1 MATYTNLNN
10 IIFAQAAL
18 EAFVAELV
26 PFSFFSTN
34 FSPAPVQKGDRVLVP
49 LISSLTAT
57 TFGGN
62 YAISGGTMAAVTV
75 TINRHKHVPI
85 GQSDLDA
92 ANSSEAS
99 LIKFANQQGQ
109 ALAVAVL
116 TDVFT
121 LLTTGN
127 FGIWNAAIS
136 STTLDVSHLRAA
148 RLLLNKSNVPRNNR
162 CMLLDP
168 TPFDA
173 LLGVTNFVQAHMM
186 GDALAIKEGRI
197 PRALGF
203 NLAEINAGFSSLGS
217 VMGFA
222 AHASAIAIAMRYL
235 QPQPGNLY
243 ADARPV
249 SDPTTGLVI
258 GLRDHYDNNTGMRYV
273 NLEANY
279 GYSAGLTVSG
289 RIIRQL
295 D

>member
-10 IIFAQAAL
+10 EIFANAAL
-18 EAFVAELV
+18 DAFVAELA
-26 PFSFFSTN
+26 PFSQFSTN
-34 FSPAPVQKGDRVLVP
+34 FSPAPVQKGDTVLVP
-49 LISSLTAT
+49 LIASLTAT
-57 TFGGN
+57 TFGGS
-62 YAISGGTMAAVTV
+62 YAICGGTKTVVTV

-99 LIKFANQQGQ
+99 LISFANQQGK
-109 ALAVAVL
+109 ALAIAVL

-127 FGIWNAAIS
+127 FGIWQAAIS
-136 STTLDVSHLRAA
+136 STAMDVSVLRSA
-148 RLLLNKSNVPRNNR
+148 RLILNKANVPKSDRSL
-162 CMLLDP
+162 MLDC

-197 PRALGF
+197 PKALGF
-203 NLAEINAGFSSLGS
+203 NLVELNTGFPGGS
-217 VMGFA
+217 VMGFC
-222 AHASAIAIAMRYL
+222 AHAAAIAIAMRYL
-235 QPQPGNLY
+235 QPQEGNSY
-243 ADARPV
+243 RDARPV
-249 SDPTTGLVI
+249 ADPTTGLVM
-258 GLRDHYDNNTGMRYV
+258 GLRDHYDNNTGTRYL

-279 GYSAGLTVSG
+279 GFSTGLTVAG